1 MHTEETDGNSAIE
14 DMAAAAAEV
23 GRDRIERLTDHS
35 KTVRITSGIGG
46 LPLQTAPVGRPDRA
60 LGDRCRA
67 TAFSTS
73 SRRVSTPTESVSFV
87 QTRKAIGTRG
97 ARYGRG

>member
-23 GRDRIERLTDHS
+23 GRDRIGITDHS